1 MTEGVRTSLAS
12 VTSVPRTPRSTV
24 VGIALASALVPL
36 NSTMVAVALPK
47 VARAFDIGRGRAGL
61 LITVYLVV
69 MLVGQPIAGRV
80 SDVLG
85 NKRVALTSLLGF
97 AAGSIGAA
105 LSPSFAWLVG
115 WRGMQALFAAA
126 LAPSVQSMLRSVTRP
141 SERGHAF
148 GILGSVIGVGAASGP
163 IVGGLLVG
171 SFGWKAIFVANVP
184 AAAIALVVLAS
195 VKVNDL
201 AAEIAAVPR
210 NGEGESSPVKALPVG
225 RNELLRPSFVA
236 AFATQALANFGQY
249 ALLLIA
255 PIVLDRR
262 GWGSRETGLALSA
275 LTVGLIVM
283 GPPGGRFGDRSGS
296 KRAILRGL
304 SVGAFG
310 AALLLPFG
318 IAVAPAMLIVALA
331 VFGMGQGF
339 ASSSIIAAGLE
350 AVPPHQTGVAAGI
363 LSASRY
369 VGSISASLLLA
380 ACVADDGSGGR
391 IMYVA
396 TGVALVLAVGASR
409 RLPDRAVAD
418 RPSIAV
424 AAGAR

>member
-1 MTEGVRTSLAS
+1 MTEVVPTSPTT
-12 VTSVPRTPRSTV
+12 VTSGTGAARATV

-47 VARAFDIGRGRAGL
+47 LARSFDIGRGRAGL

-85 NKRVALTSLLGF
+85 SKSVALVSLCCF
-97 AAGSIGAA
+97 AACSIGAA
-105 LSPSFAWLVG
+105 VSPSFNWLVG
-115 WRGMQALFAAA
+115 WRGVQAVFAAA

-141 SERGHAF
+141 TQRSHAF

-184 AAAIALVVLAS
+184 AAAVAFAVLAT
-195 VKVNDL
+195 VKVDDL
-201 AAEIAAVPR
+201 AIETAAVRPS
-210 NGEGESSPVKALPVG
+210 GVAESSVSHLPQAG
-225 RNELLRPSFVA
+225 RSELLRPSFLA
-236 AFATQALANFGQY
+236 AFASQALATFGQY
-249 ALLLIA
+249 SLLLVA
-255 PIVLDRR
+255 PIVLDHR

-275 LTVGLIVM
+275 LTVGQIVA
-283 GPPGGRFGDRSGS
+283 GPAGGRFGDRSGN
-296 KRAILRGL
+296 RVAISRGL

-318 IAVAPAMLIVALA
+318 IAVQPAMLIAALG
-331 VFGMGQGF
+331 VFGIGLGF
-339 ASSSIIAAGLE
+339 ASPGITAAGLE
-350 AVPPHQTGVAAGI
+350 AVPLQQTGVAAGI

-369 VGSISASLLLA
+369 VGSIVASLLLA
-380 ACVADDGSGGR
+380 TSVADDGTGGR
-391 IMYVA
+391 VMYVA
-396 TGVALVLAVGASR
+396 TGVALFLAVGASR
-409 RLPDRAVAD
+409 RLPRREAPG
-418 RPSIAV
+418 R
-424 AAGAR
+424 

>member
-1 MTEGVRTSLAS
+1 
-12 VTSVPRTPRSTV
+12 
-24 VGIALASALVPL
+24 
-36 NSTMVAVALPK
+36 MVAVALPK
-47 VARAFDIGRGRAGL
+47 LARAFDIGRGRAGL

-69 MLVGQPIAGRV
+69 MLVGQPIAGRI

-85 NKRVALTSLLGF
+85 NRRVAVASLLGF
-97 AAGSIGAA
+97 AACSIGAA
-105 LSPSFAWLVG
+105 LSASFAWLVA
-115 WRGMQALFAAA
+115 WRGLQAVFAAA

-184 AAAIALVVLAS
+184 AAAIALAVLTS
-195 VKVNDL
+195 VKVDGHL
-201 AAEIAAVPR
+201 GLTAEMAAVPID
-210 NGEGESSPVKALPVG
+210 GESSPPKALPAG
-225 RNELLRPSFVA
+225 RSELLHPSFLA

-255 PIVLDRR
+255 PIVLDHR

-296 KRAILRGL
+296 KGAILRGL

-310 AALLLPFG
+310 AVLLLPFG
-318 IAVAPAMLIVALA
+318 IAVAPAMLIAALA

-350 AVPPHQTGVAAGI
+350 TVPPNQTGVAAGI

-369 VGSISASLLLA
+369 VGSIAASLLLA

-391 IMYVA
+391 VMYVA
-396 TGVALVLAVGASR
+396 TSIALVLAVGASR
-409 RLPDRAVAD
+409 RLPDRAMSD
-418 RPSIAV
+418 RSSIA
-424 AAGAR
+424 AAEGAP

>member
-1 MTEGVRTSLAS
+1 MTASLRAKRGSLTTGAS
-12 VTSVPRTPRSTV
+12 TPRATV

-47 VARAFDIGRGRAGL
+47 LARAFGIGRGRAGL

-80 SDVLG
+80 SDVFG
-85 NKRVALTSLLGF
+85 NKRVAVASLLGF
-97 AAGSIGAA
+97 AACSIGAA

-115 WRGMQALFAAA
+115 WRGSQAVFAAA

-163 IVGGLLVG
+163 IIGGLLVG

-184 AAAIALVVLAS
+184 AAAVALAVLAS
-195 VKVNDL
+195 VKINGL
-201 AAEIAAVPR
+201 AAEIVTVPS
-210 NGEGESSPVKALPVG
+210 EGESSSAKASRPG
-225 RNELLRPSFVA
+225 RSRLLRPSFLA

-255 PIVLDRR
+255 PIVLDHR

-275 LTVGLIVM
+275 LTVGLIVV
-283 GPPGGRFGDRSGS
+283 GPAGGRFGDRSGS
-296 KRAILRGL
+296 KGAISRGL
-304 SVGAFG
+304 SVGAVG

-318 IAVAPAMLIVALA
+318 IGVAPVMLIAALA

-350 AVPPHQTGVAAGI
+350 AVPPNQTGIAAGI

-369 VGSISASLLLA
+369 VGSIAASLLLA
-380 ACVADDGSGGR
+380 ACVADDGSGAR
-391 IMYVA
+391 AMYVA
-396 TGVALVLAVGASR
+396 TSVALVLAVGASR
-409 RLPDRAVAD
+409 RLPDRVKPDRSVMADVD
-418 RPSIAV
+418 RPL
-424 AAGAR
+424 